1 MKLGG
6 IAGWK
11 SIRIQNGKQIRE
23 MFRKINPKFNR
34 NKYKELHVG
43 RSINGTNEGE
53 DSAGDNSSSERD

>member
-1 MKLGG
+1 
-6 IAGWK
+6 
-11 SIRIQNGKQIRE
+11 

-34 NKYKELHVG
+34 NKYNKLHVG